1 MSVSA
6 RGGVVAETR
15 EEAVRSS
22 RGCGSG
28 AAYPDGNIMEGL
40 VAGSWLLICSGVL
53 YGGATLA
60 DCLAWLEA
68 RS

>member
-1 MSVSA
+1 MVNEGA
-6 RGGVVAETR
+6 AVVVFEPPTLGM
-15 EEAVRSS
+15 EWT
-22 RGCGSG
+22 G